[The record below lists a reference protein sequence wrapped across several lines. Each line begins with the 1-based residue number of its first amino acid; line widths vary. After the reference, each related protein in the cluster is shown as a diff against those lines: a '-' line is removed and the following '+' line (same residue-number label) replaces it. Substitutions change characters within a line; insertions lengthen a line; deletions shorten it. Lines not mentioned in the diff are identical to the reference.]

1 MASDDLAEIAGKVA
15 KIVRDMQAERER
27 NRKDFPLMA
36 SYLDKLAIF
45 TPRAVWAEEHGRT
58 IGRKP

>member
-1 MASDDLAEIAGKVA
+1 MAE
-15 KIVRDMQAERER
+15 
-27 NRKDFPLMA
+27 
-36 SYLDKLAIF
+36 YLDKLAIF

>member
-1 MASDDLAEIAGKVA
+1 MTTIEELAESRIA
-15 KIVRDMQAERER
+15 KIQAEREQ
-27 NRKDFPLMA
+27 NRRDFPLMA

>member
-1 MASDDLAEIAGKVA
+1 MIDLEELAAAQMAKKAD
-15 KIVRDMQAERER
+15 QREQNRR
-27 NRKDFPLMA
+27 NFPLMA
-36 SYLDKLAIF
+36 EYLDKLAIF